1 MDAESNSG
9 MNSKEL
15 EQEIRE
21 IKTNHLAHISA
32 DIDRINRKVD
42 ALDARLWWVLAI
54 LITATLIPWIER
66 AIK

>member
-1 MDAESNSG
+1 

-42 ALDARLWWVLAI
+42 SLDARLWWVLAI

>member
-1 MDAESNSG
+1 

>member
-15 EQEIRE
+15 EQELRE